1 MLNQSCKEVR
11 MKEKIVKLK
20 KLSKKIQRE
29 KEGYEKKI
37 YDLQMTLNS
46 ASILLN
52 RVNAEIRHYETI
64 NEIEDNEFEHL
75 FI

>member
-1 MLNQSCKEVR
+1 MKDKIKE
-11 MKEKIVKLK
+11 LK

-29 KEGYEKKI
+29 ISGYEKQI

-46 ASILLN
+46 ASILLK
-52 RVNAEIRHYETI
+52 RVEAEIGYYETQ
-64 NEIEDNEFEHL
+64 NDVEDNEFEHL

>member
-1 MLNQSCKEVR
+1 

>member
-1 MLNQSCKEVR
+1 
-11 MKEKIVKLK
+11 MKEKIKELK

-29 KEGYEKKI
+29 MKGYEKQI

-46 ASILLN
+46 ASILLK
-52 RVNAEIRHYETI
+52 RVEAEIGYYETQNDI
-64 NEIEDNEFEHL
+64 KDNEFEHL